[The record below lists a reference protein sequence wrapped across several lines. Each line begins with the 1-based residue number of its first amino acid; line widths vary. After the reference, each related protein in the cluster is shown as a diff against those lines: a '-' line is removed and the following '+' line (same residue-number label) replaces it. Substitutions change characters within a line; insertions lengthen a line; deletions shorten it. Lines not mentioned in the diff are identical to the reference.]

1 MTLSV
6 RESIIAT
13 LKDNPGDWFSAR
25 EIFDAI
31 EHIDAGTPHRVGNIL
46 KIMHQEG
53 LVARQAKGNSN
64 LWCVSPHEPEVPS
77 NGASNLVVKPSM
89 QPPNHHWKEK
99 VCQPRSPRA
108 QPIACEL
115 PVHLLTP
122 KPRLEEHCPTS
133 LIQEQEEALEADSA
147 ALGLPEIVDAT
158 ESIEDEAPSVTY
170 PAYPPLS
177 QFYRDQIQAKETDLR
192 NEPTEH
198 HGCNGHCRKAGREP
212 AKPAITTQTR
222 QLPRLPKDYTA
233 RIKVGIYADSDNAFS
248 GTYST
253 CLTIIA
259 EDEGAGAF
267 WTLKTKGGRL
277 SFDQGEA
284 DWLPQLGDGLAQLL
298 DTINGR
304 PLTQPEI

>member
-77 NGASNLVVKPSM
+77 NGASNPVVKPFL
-89 QPPNHHWKEK
+89 QPPNHPWKEK
-99 VCQPRSPRA
+99 ACQPSSPRT

-122 KPRLEEHCPTS
+122 KPSLEERCPSS
-133 LIQEQEEALEADSA
+133 LIQECEEAMEDDSA
-147 ALGLPEIVDAT
+147 ALGLPEIIDT
-158 ESIEDEAPSVTY
+158 HESIEDEP
-170 PAYPPLS
+170 YPPLT
-177 QFYRDQIQAKETDLR
+177 QFLIHEAEERERVLQGNEAINERHCTGQCQSKTQLTHADARDDYLR
-192 NEPTEH
+192 LLITIADDAAV
-198 HGCNGHCRKAGREP
+198 NGEQLKDWPIWTKARALAPHFNLE
-212 AKPAITTQTR
+212 AS
-222 QLPRLPKDYTA
+222 
-233 RIKVGIYADSDNAFS
+233 YA
-248 GTYST
+248 
-253 CLTIIA
+253 
-259 EDEGAGAF
+259 
-267 WTLKTKGGRL
+267 
-277 SFDQGEA
+277 
-284 DWLPQLGDGLAQLL
+284 
-298 DTINGR
+298 
-304 PLTQPEI
+304 

>member
-31 EHIDAGTPHRVGNIL
+31 DQLDAVSPHRVGNIL
-46 KIMHQEG
+46 RTMHQEG

-77 NGASNLVVKPSM
+77 NKDQPKP
-89 QPPNHHWKEK
+89 
-99 VCQPRSPRA
+99 VTTTQPRP
-108 QPIACEL
+108 
-115 PVHLLTP
+115 
-122 KPRLEEHCPTS
+122 
-133 LIQEQEEALEADSA
+133 
-147 ALGLPEIVDAT
+147 
-158 ESIEDEAPSVTY
+158 
-170 PAYPPLS
+170 
-177 QFYRDQIQAKETDLR
+177 
-192 NEPTEH
+192 
-198 HGCNGHCRKAGREP
+198 
-212 AKPAITTQTR
+212 
-222 QLPRLPKDYTA
+222 LPRLPKDYTA
-233 RIKVGIYADSDNAFS
+233 RIKVGIYADSDNAF
-248 GTYST
+248 
-253 CLTIIA
+253 LTIIA
-259 EDEGAGAF
+259 EDEGSGAF
-267 WTLKTKGGRL
+267 WTLETKGGRL

>member
-31 EHIDAGTPHRVGNIL
+31 EHIDAGTPHLVGNIL

-89 QPPNHHWKEK
+89 QPPNHPWKEK
-99 VCQPRSPRA
+99 ACQTSSPRT

-122 KPRLEEHCPTS
+122 KPSLEERCPSS
-133 LIQEQEEALEADSA
+133 LIQECEEAMEDDSA

-177 QFYRDQIQAKETDLR
+177 QFYIDQIQAEETAIR
-192 NEPTEH
+192 NHPTEH
-198 HGCNGHCRKAGREP
+198 HGCNGRCRQAGKDQP
-212 AKPAITTQTR
+212 KPVTTTQPR
-222 QLPRLPKDYTA
+222 PLPRLPNDYTA
-233 RIKVGIYADSDNAFS
+233 RIKVGIYADSDNAF
-248 GTYST
+248 
-253 CLTIIA
+253 LTIIA

-267 WTLKTKGGRL
+267 WTLETKGGRL

-298 DTINGR
+298 DTLNGR
-304 PLTQPEI
+304 PLTQPEN